1 MARVRAPRHT
11 VKAKRVYDASG
22 RREQAGRSRDRA
34 IQAAERHFL
43 RDGYANTTIAAIADD
58 VGVSVDTIYKS
69 FGGKAGLIRAI
80 RARAILGEGTIA
92 AERRSD
98 ALHTRKHDP
107 REIIQGWGTLTTEV
121 APRAAPILLLVRDAA
136 ATDPELRSLLEE
148 LDADRL
154 RRMTENARRLDEGGH
169 LRKGLTVARAAEVL
183 WTYSSPELYELL
195 VLRRAMPLKDFGR
208 FIVEAITAALLPAGV
223 TMLRS
228 DDRRD
233 RR

>member
-1 MARVRAPRHT
+1 MSKLRAPRRT
-11 VKAKRVYDASG
+11 VKAKRGYDVSG
-22 RREQAGRSRDRA
+22 RRDQAGRSRDTA
-34 IQAAERHFL
+34 IQAAERRFL
-43 RDGYANTTIAAIADD
+43 RDGYANTTVAAIADD

-92 AERRSD
+92 AEQRSD
-98 ALHTRKHDP
+98 ALHTREHDP
-107 REIIQGWGTLTTEV
+107 RKIIQGWGMLTTEV

-154 RRMTENARRLDEGGH
+154 RRMTENARRLNAGGH

-195 VLRRAMPLKDFGR
+195 VLRRAMRIKDYGR
-208 FIVEAITAALLPAGV
+208 FIVEAISAALLNVSP
-223 TMLRS
+223 
-228 DDRRD
+228 
-233 RR
+233 